1 MTGQEFLNYLMN
13 IREPHRYIM
22 IILQTTWPTANL
34 HDFGTKSRFNFGI
47 LILQTSLNHLVY
59 SIILYFL
66 VPFEA
71 CEVSY
76 MYYHILNNYYIYTIL
91 YACPA
96 VDLHVYMCSC
106 FHTRTLTEF
115 WTYVPLSEVITRY
128 YEYLDRILYL
138 WILCVCVCV
147 RSLFLNV
154 LPFFP
159 SFSQA

>member
-1 MTGQEFLNYLMN
+1 M
-13 IREPHRYIM
+13 
-22 IILQTTWPTANL
+22 
-34 HDFGTKSRFNFGI
+34 
-47 LILQTSLNHLVY
+47 
-59 SIILYFL
+59 
-66 VPFEA
+66 PFEA

-138 WILCVCVCV
+138 WILCVCVCAV
-147 RSLFLNV
+147 FVSECPSLFSFIFTGIDDINQEASRLIEIGLEQVKHGWIGILAQCWQPPWCPSSWYTLCPRPGSANPGAPTHELV
-154 LPFFP
+154 SQCFP
-159 SFSQA
+159 